1 MSAADSDDL
10 PHRLE
15 RMRSELHGSPHLQRL
30 GALIAFTVL
39 FEIDDRAY
47 FLEFDR
53 GRLVRVHRESPRK
66 TPWRFALRIE
76 EAALRRFWQPLPE
89 PGYHDLFGLVKLGH
103 ARIEGEIL
111 DLIKNLRFFK
121 EFLALGRQPETDA

>member
-1 MSAADSDDL
+1 MSAPDPDDL
-10 PHRLE
+10 QQRLE
-15 RMRSELHGSPHLQRL
+15 RMRGDLDASPHLRRL
-30 GALIAFTVL
+30 GALISFTVL
-39 FEIDDRAY
+39 LEIDDRAY

-53 GRLVRVHRESPRK
+53 GRLGRIHRESPRK

-76 EAALRRFWQPLPE
+76 ETALRRFWQPLPK

-103 ARIEGEIL
+103 ASIEGEIL

-121 EFLALGRQPETDA
+121 EFLALGRQPENAA